1 MLQPFPITKYHFGVF
16 FLFPQFNFNAGFQ
29 SVSGLGMK
37 TGGKGSIREGGN
49 NGMALPLTES
59 ASFTGTLTLKRG
71 LTQDRALYEWC
82 EGTLTTMKTQP
93 CNILVSA
100 LDKRSMPVKNWLIF
114 NAFPTGWDAGGLDV
128 SSTSDVMVENV
139 TLAYQSFILI

>member
-1 MLQPFPITKYHFGVF
+1 MLQPFPITRYHFGVF

-29 SVSGLGMK
+29 SVSGLGMSS
-37 TGGKGSIREGGN
+37 GDSSIREGGN
-49 NGMALPLTES
+49 NGMKLPLTGS
-59 ASFTGTLTLKRG
+59 GSYTGSLKLARG

-93 CNILVSA
+93 CNVLVSA

-114 NAFPTGWDAGGLDV
+114 NAFPTSWDAGSLDV
-128 SSTSDVMVENV
+128 SSTSEVMVENV